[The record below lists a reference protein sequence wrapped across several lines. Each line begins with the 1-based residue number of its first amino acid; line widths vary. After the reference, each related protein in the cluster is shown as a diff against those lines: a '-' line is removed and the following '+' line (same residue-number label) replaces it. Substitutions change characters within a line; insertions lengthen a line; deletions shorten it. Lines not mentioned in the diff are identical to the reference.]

1 MKQNEKLVYRVR
13 ETTKCLIFAVLLLLS
28 VSTAI
33 SVQTAEQIAEK
44 ALAATVFL
52 EMKDTNGTTVGFG
65 SGFFVQENLVA
76 TNLHVIEGAA
86 SGTAKEIGNKYTK
99 YVIEGITATDKA
111 NDLAL
116 LKVVIFPNDPQLS
129 EIHRKLLPSQ
139 PLPLGNSDSIRIGAT
154 VYVAGNPKGLEGT
167 FSNGIISSRR
177 NTDTK
182 ERLQMTAPV
191 SPGSSGGPVLNDKG
205 EVIGISYM
213 TIEGGQNL
221 NFAIPSNYLKSLL
234 VQSKAVQPLTQEN
247 QSISAETHFL
257 RGNTAYAL
265 ELYKEAIVEYN
276 KAIRLKSDFAKA
288 YNNRG
293 LAKMFLEQYFAA
305 IADYD
310 KTIQLKPN
318 LAEAYSNRGLVKAKL
333 GQYFSAVADFDMAIQ
348 LKPDLFSVYIARGN
362 AKINLQQHI
371 AAIVDFDMA
380 IKINPDYEL
389 AYFRRGITKG
399 ALGKYFAA
407 ISDFDITIRL
417 NSDYVDAYIY
427 RGSIKVLMNQ
437 YNAAIS
443 DFDKAIRIKPDRA
456 DVYVSRGNAKIS
468 LKQYFSGIADYNK
481 AIRLNSDDTEAYYY
495 RGIAKANLKQ
505 YSEAIIDFDRV
516 IRLNPDLAE
525 AYYRRGTAK
534 ADLKKHLVAIVD
546 FDKTI
551 QLKPN
556 HVHAY
561 ISRGLAYASLNL
573 TLEAK
578 QDFRIAL
585 SIAEQVGDE
594 TAKKIAKEALQT
606 LMRYR

>member
-1 MKQNEKLVYRVR
+1 MKQSEKLVYGAL
-13 ETTKCLIFAVLLLLS
+13 ETTKCLISAALLLLS
-28 VSTAI
+28 VSTAV

-86 SGTAKEIGNKYTK
+86 SGTAKEVDNKYTK
-99 YVIEGITATDKA
+99 YVIEGIIATDKT

-116 LKVVIFPNDPQLS
+116 LKVVMFPNDPQLS

-139 PLPLGNSDSIRIGAT
+139 PLPLGNSDNIKIGAT

-191 SPGSSGGPVLNDKG
+191 SPGSSGGPVLSDEG

-221 NFAIPSNYLKSLL
+221 NFAIPSNYLKTLL
-234 VQSKAVQPLTQEN
+234 VQSRAIQPLTQEN
-247 QSISAETHFL
+247 QSVSAETYFL

-276 KAIRLKSDFAKA
+276 KAIQLKPDYVKA

-293 LAKMFLEQYFAA
+293 LAKMFLNQYFAA

-310 KTIQLKPN
+310 KTIQLNPN
-318 LAEAYSNRGLVKAKL
+318 LAEAYNNRGIMKAKL
-333 GQYFSAVADFDMAIQ
+333 EQYFTAIADFDRAIQ
-348 LKPDLFSVYIARGN
+348 LKPDLFNTYIARGN
-362 AKINLQQHI
+362 AKGYLQQYI
-371 AAIVDFDMA
+371 AAIADYDIA
-380 IKINPDYEL
+380 IKTKSDSEL
-389 AYFRRGITKG
+389 AYFRRGLTY
-399 ALGKYFAA
+399 ATLGKHFAA
-407 ISDFDITIRL
+407 ISDFDMTIRL
-417 NSDYVDAYIY
+417 KPDYVDAYIY
-427 RGSIKVLMNQ
+427 RGGVKVLLNQ
-437 YNAAIS
+437 HNAAIT
-443 DFDKAIRIKPDRA
+443 DFDKAIQIKPDRA
-456 DVYVSRGNAKIS
+456 DVYVSRGNAKTS

-481 AIRLNSDDTEAYYY
+481 AIRLNPDDTEAYYW
-495 RGIAKANLKQ
+495 RGIAKADLKQ
-505 YSEAIIDFDRV
+505 YSEAIIDFDKA
-516 IRLNPDLAE
+516 IRLNPDRAE

-534 ADLKKHLVAIVD
+534 ADLKKYLVAIVD

-561 ISRGLAYASLNL
+561 IGRGLAHASLNL
-573 TLEAK
+573 TSEAK

-585 SIAEQVGDE
+585 RIAEQVGDE
-594 TAKKIAKEALQT
+594 TVKEIAKEALQT

>member
-1 MKQNEKLVYRVR
+1 MKQGKKLVYRVL
-13 ETTKCLIFAVLLLLS
+13 ETTNCLIFAALLLLN
-28 VSTAI
+28 VSTAVP
-33 SVQTAEQIAEK
+33 VQTAEQIAEK

-52 EMKDTNGTTVGFG
+52 EMKDTKGTTVGFG
-65 SGFFVQENLVA
+65 SGFFVRENLVA

-86 SGTAKEIGNKYTK
+86 SGTAKEVDNKYTK
-99 YVIEGITATDKA
+99 YVIEGITATDKT

-116 LKVVIFPNDPQLS
+116 LKVVMYPNDPQLS
-129 EIHRKLLPSQ
+129 EIHRKLFPSQ
-139 PLPLGNSDSIRIGAT
+139 PLPLGNSDNIKIGAT

-221 NFAIPSNYLKSLL
+221 NFAIPSNYLKTLL
-234 VQSKAVQPLTQEN
+234 VQSRTVQPLTQES
-247 QSISAETHFL
+247 QSVSAETYFL

-276 KAIRLKSDFAKA
+276 KAIRLEPNYVKA

-293 LAKMFLEQYFAA
+293 LAKMFLNQYFASIADFDKTIQLNPNFAEAYNNRGIIKAKLEQYFAA
-305 IADYD
+305 I
-310 KTIQLKPN
+310 
-318 LAEAYSNRGLVKAKL
+318 
-333 GQYFSAVADFDMAIQ
+333 ADFDMAIQ
-348 LKPDLFSVYIARGN
+348 LKPDLFKTYIARGN
-362 AKINLQQHI
+362 AKTNLQQYI
-371 AAIVDFDMA
+371 AAIVDFDIS
-380 IKINPDYEL
+380 IKIKPDYEL
-389 AYFRRGITKG
+389 AYFRRGLTNAI
-399 ALGKYFAA
+399 LGQHFAA
-407 ISDFDITIRL
+407 ISDFDMTIRL
-417 NSDYVDAYIY
+417 KPDYIDAYIH
-427 RGSIKVLMNQ
+427 RGNVKVLLSQ
-437 YNAAIS
+437 YNAAIT
-443 DFDKAIRIKPDRA
+443 DFDKAIQIEPKRA
-456 DVYVSRGNAKIS
+456 DVYVSRGNAKAS
-468 LKQYFSGIADYNK
+468 LKQYFSAISDYNK
-481 AIRLNSDDTEAYYY
+481 AIRLNPDDVDAYYSQ
-495 RGIAKANLKQ
+495 GIVKANLKQ
-505 YSEAIIDFDRV
+505 YSEAIIDFDKA

-534 ADLKKHLVAIVD
+534 ADLKKYLVAIVD

-556 HVHAY
+556 HVYAY
-561 ISRGLAYASLNL
+561 LSRGLAHASLKL

-585 SIAEQVGDE
+585 RIAEQVGDE
-594 TAKKIAKEALQT
+594 TAKGIAKEALQT